1 MNDVTVTP
9 AVANPAAD
17 VTRDQMLQVLLRQ
30 KQACIKA
37 GEVSAAT
44 RIDRLERAIS
54 LLKKFGPRFCETMAA
69 DFGHRSFDQSKL
81 TDIDSAIGPLEQ
93 AKKHL
98 KGWMK
103 PERRKVMFP
112 LGIFGSRA
120 RIEYQPLGVIGC
132 ISPWNFPV
140 QLTFAPLAGI
150 FSAGNR
156 TMIKPSEFTPAT
168 SELMQEAFLE
178 YFDIEEVAVFT
189 GGAGVGSAFSTLPFD
204 HLLFTGAAS
213 VARHVMHAAAENLVP
228 VTLEL
233 GGKSPVVIGRSA
245 NMALTAANVMAGKT
259 LNAGQICLAPDY
271 VFVAEE
277 QADAFIQA
285 ARDSVAKMYPDLK
298 DNPDYTSVINQRHYD
313 RLTGYVKDA
322 RQQGAEVIEINPAE
336 EDFSQQQHHRL
347 PPTLVLDP
355 TDDMLVMQEE
365 IFGPVLPIKRYKNIN
380 ETLDYINN
388 RDRPL
393 GLYYFGNDSQEQHK
407 VLTQTTSGGV
417 TVNDVIMHV
426 AQEDLPFGGVG
437 PSGMG
442 SYHGVDGF
450 KTFSHAKAI
459 YTQSALVS
467 KLAATMRPPYK
478 KAKVS

>member
-1 MNDVTVTP
+1 MNDATATP
-9 AVANPAAD
+9 AANVTAD
-17 VTRDQMLQVLLRQ
+17 VTQDQMLQILIRQ
-30 KQACIKA
+30 KQAYLKE

-44 RIDRLERAIS
+44 RVDRLVRAIA
-54 LLKKFGPRFCETMAA
+54 LLKKFGPQFCETMAA

-81 TDIDSAIGPLEQ
+81 TDIDGAIGPLEQ

-98 KGWMK
+98 KGWMQ
-103 PERRKVMFP
+103 PERRKAMFP

-120 RIEYQPLGVIGC
+120 RIEYQPLGVVGC

-168 SELMQEAFLE
+168 SELMKDAFLE

-189 GGAGVGSAFSTLPFD
+189 GGPGVGSAFSALPFD
-204 HLLFTGAAS
+204 HLLFTGATS
-213 VARHVMHAAAENLVP
+213 VAKHVMRAAAENLVP

-245 NMALTAANVMAGKT
+245 NMAMTAANVMSGKT

-277 QADAFIQA
+277 QADEFIQA
-285 ARDSVAKMYPDLK
+285 ARDAVAKMYPDLK
-298 DNPDYTSVINQRHYD
+298 DNPDYTSVINQRHFD
-313 RLTGYVKDA
+313 RITGYVEDA
-322 RQQGAEVIEINPAE
+322 RKQGAEIIEINPAQ
-336 EDFSQQQHHRL
+336 EDFSQQQHHRI

-380 ETLDYINN
+380 ETLDYINDH
-388 RDRPL
+388 DRPL
-393 GLYYFGNDSQEQHK
+393 GLYYFGDDSQEQHK
-407 VLTQTTSGGV
+407 VLTHTTSGGV

-442 SYHGVDGF
+442 SYHGIDGF

-459 YTQSALVS
+459 YTQSSTVS
-467 KLAATMRPPYK
+467 KLAASMRPPYK
-478 KAKVS
+478 KAKAAV